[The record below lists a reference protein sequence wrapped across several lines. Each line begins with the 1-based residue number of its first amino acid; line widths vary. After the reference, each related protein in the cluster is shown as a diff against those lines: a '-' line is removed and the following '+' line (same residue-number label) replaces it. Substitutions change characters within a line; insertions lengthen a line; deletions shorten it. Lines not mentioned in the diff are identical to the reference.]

1 MTQDLGTPIGHQE
14 IIRRINA
21 QKAAEDKAR
30 LGQQSEAQSSSRPHE
45 RTAGNT
51 ASGGQQRCRI
61 TAFRDESTGQFYAMS
76 EEDRIA
82 FNDHCQGIVGDL
94 QPANHRERWLANSIA
109 EDQWR
114 LNRARALES
123 NIFALGMSSPA
134 LDFNADSP
142 ETDAA
147 ICQASVWLADGK
159 KLQML
164 ALYESRIRRSIEK
177 NEKQL
182 KELQTER
189 KAAHDKA
196 LEEEILL
203 AEFAIAEGETYV
215 YEDSECPAYPG
226 QIAPGAKAA
235 GQNGFEFSSEEITR
249 LAHRRIRLRRAIQ
262 LQKQASK
269 PGHAP
274 ATGPHLIPKKA

>member
-1 MTQDLGTPIGHQE
+1 MTQDLGTPIGHRE

-21 QKAAEDKAR
+21 QKAAEEKAR
-30 LGQQSEAQSSSRPHE
+30 LGQQHE
-45 RTAGNT
+45 RTAGNDT
-51 ASGGQQRCRI
+51 SGRQQRCRI
-61 TAFRDESTGQFYAMS
+61 SAFRDESNGQFYAMS
-76 EEDRIA
+76 QEDRRA
-82 FNDHCQGIVGDL
+82 FNDHCEGIVGDL
-94 QPANHRERWLANSIA
+94 QPANHRERWLATSIA

-123 NIFALGMSSPA
+123 NIFALGMSNPVS
-134 LDFNADSP
+134 DFNADSP

-147 ICQASVWLADGK
+147 ICQARVWLADGAR
-159 KLQML
+159 LQML

-182 KELQTER
+182 IELQTER
-189 KAAHDKA
+189 HAAYNKA

-203 AEFAIAEGETYV
+203 AELAIAEGETYV
-215 YEDSECPAYPG
+215 YEGSA
-226 QIAPGAKAA
+226 QTA
-235 GQNGFEFSSEEITR
+235 GQNGFEFSTEEITR

-262 LQKQASK
+262 LRKQASK